1 MRSLNKVFLLGRVG
15 QTPEL
20 ASTKTG
26 APYTY
31 LNVATHRSW
40 KEGEEWKE
48 ATDWHHVMVWGNQAK
63 ICAQGVTKGALVFI
77 EGALSTYSTANP
89 DGTTQSRQSLHAHKV
104 SFFSTIPQGGPESR
118 PAAG

>member
-20 ASTKTG
+20 SQTKTG

-31 LNVATHRSW
+31 LNVATHRTW
-40 KEGEEWKE
+40 KDGEEWKE
-48 ATDWHHVMVWGNQAK
+48 TTDWHHVMVWGNQAK
-63 ICAQGVTKGALVFI
+63 ICAQGVLKGALVFI
-77 EGALSTYSTANP
+77 EGHLSTYSTPNP
-89 DGTTQSRQSLHAHKV
+89 DGTPNTRQSLHAHKV
-104 SFFSTIPQGGPESR
+104 SFFSTVPQSSPGAT